1 MQVQPVEGLLY
12 LSLLPKKQQHTI
24 IEVMKLSGKRYMRE
38 LLSMFAVFVKIGT
51 VTFGGGLAMLPILER
66 ELAEKRKWT
75 THLDLMDYYAVS
87 QVTPGIIAVNVATFL
102 GYKRLGILG
111 GIVTTFGVVLP
122 SLVIISIIAFSLD
135 SVAHIGWIQK
145 ALTGINITV
154 AAMLTKIVWTF
165 IKNSVKTPKNI
176 FGIILV
182 LSSFILVTVFN
193 VDSAFII
200 LGSAL
205 CGLTAFALM
214 QLPLLK
220 KSGKTKNQTQEPGEP
235 ADLRQKGD
243 T

>member
-1 MQVQPVEGLLY
+1 
-12 LSLLPKKQQHTI
+12 
-24 IEVMKLSGKRYMRE
+24 
-38 LLSMFAVFVKIGT
+38 MFAVFVKIGT

-75 THLDLMDYYAVS
+75 THMDLMDYYAVS

-102 GYKRLGILG
+102 GYKRLGVLG

-122 SLVIISIIAFSLD
+122 SLVIISLISFSLD
-135 SVAHIGWIQK
+135 SIAHIGWIQK

-154 AAMLTKIVWTF
+154 AAMLTKIVWSF
-165 IKNSVKTPKNI
+165 IKNSIKAPKNI

-200 LGSAL
+200 LGSAV
-205 CGLTAFALM
+205 CGLAAWGLM
-214 QLPLLK
+214 ELSLIK
-220 KSGKTKNQTQEPGEP
+220 KTGITKNKTREPGKTIPLSDE
-235 ADLRQKGD
+235 GD
-243 T
+243 V

>member
-12 LSLLPKKQQHTI
+12 LSLLPKKQYSTI
-24 IEVMKLSGKRYMRE
+24 IKVMKLSGKRYVRE
-38 LLSMFAVFVKIGT
+38 LFSMFAVFVKIGT

-205 CGLTAFALM
+205 CGLVSFALM